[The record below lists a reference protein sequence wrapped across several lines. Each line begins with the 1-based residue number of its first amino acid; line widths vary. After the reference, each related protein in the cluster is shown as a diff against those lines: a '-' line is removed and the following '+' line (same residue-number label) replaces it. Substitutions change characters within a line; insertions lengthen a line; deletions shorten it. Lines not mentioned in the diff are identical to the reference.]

1 MTEVAASSVSP
12 KVSGVRASSAA
23 RALNLIGD
31 RWTLLT
37 LYAAFMGE
45 TRFDGLVRLTG
56 MARSLLVDRLAR
68 LETAGV
74 LEKRPYQDRPVRHG
88 YHLTAMGKDLY
99 DAALMILRWETRWH
113 YDETSPSHRIEH
125 VTCGKP
131 LVAELVCK
139 ACDRPVEAREV
150 ELVPGPGAG
159 LEPAPRARLQRRS
172 TAETAQPL
180 TPMLERSIAVLGDRW
195 TAHLLAA
202 AFYGRRRF
210 NDLQAELG
218 AATNILA
225 DRLARLTAL
234 GMLERRLYQ
243 ARPER
248 WEYRLTDEARD
259 LFPLIAALM
268 AWGDR
273 WLAGEAGPPEVLIHK
288 PCGKVLETKVR
299 CGACHG
305 AVDVRST
312 RLSETLSHR
321 ERKGPAT

>member
-1 MTEVAASSVSP
+1 MPSAPPSPELAAP
-12 KVSGVRASSAA
+12 TMVRASSAA

-45 TRFDGLVRLTG
+45 RRFDGFVKLTG
-56 MARSLLVDRLAR
+56 MARSLLVDRLGR
-68 LETAGV
+68 LEAAGV

-113 YDETSPSHRIEH
+113 YDETSPSHRITH
-125 VTCGKP
+125 ATCGQP

-139 ACDRPVEAREV
+139 ACQRPVEARDV

-172 TAETAQPL
+172 TAETASPL
-180 TPMLERSIAVLGDRW
+180 EPMLERSIAVLGDRW

-210 NDLQAELG
+210 KDLQAELG

-225 DRLARLTAL
+225 DRLARLVEL

-243 ARPER
+243 SRPER

-259 LFPLIAALM
+259 LFPLIVALM

-273 WLAGEAGPPEVLIHK
+273 WLAGEAGPPEVLVHR
-288 PCGKVLETKVR
+288 PCGAVLETVTR

-312 RLSETLSHR
+312 RLGS
-321 ERKGPAT
+321 

>member
-1 MTEVAASSVSP
+1 MTQVAAP
-12 KVSGVRASSAA
+12 AALMVRASSAA

-37 LYAAFMGE
+37 LYAAFMGQ
-45 TRFDGLVRLTG
+45 TRFDGFVNLTG
-56 MARSLLVDRLAR
+56 MARSLLVDRLGR

-74 LEKRPYQDRPVRHG
+74 LEKRPYQERPVRHG

-125 VTCGKP
+125 ACGQP

-139 ACDRPVEAREV
+139 ACDRSLEARDV
-150 ELVPGPGAG
+150 ELTPGPGAG

-172 TAETAQPL
+172 TAEAAQPL
-180 TPMLERSIAVLGDRW
+180 APMLERSIAVLGDRW

-218 AATNILA
+218 VATNILA

-234 GMLERRLYQ
+234 GMLEKRLYQ

-248 WEYRLTDEARD
+248 WEYRLTEEARD

-273 WLAGEAGPPEVLIHK
+273 WLSGEAGPPEVLIHK

-305 AVDVRST
+305 VADVRST
-312 RLSETLSHR
+312 RL
-321 ERKGPAT
+321 G

>member
-1 MTEVAASSVSP
+1 MNEVAAPPVSM
-12 KVSGVRASSAA
+12 VRASSAA

-37 LYAAFMGE
+37 LYAAFMGQ
-45 TRFDGLVRLTG
+45 TRFDGFVKLTG

-113 YDETSPSHRIEH
+113 YDETSPSHRIQH

-131 LVAELVCK
+131 LVAQLVCET
-139 ACDRPVEAREV
+139 CDKPVTAGEV

-159 LEPAPRARLQRRS
+159 LEPAPRARLHRRS
-172 TAETAQPL
+172 TAETAAPL
-180 TPMLERSIAVLGDRW
+180 APMLERSIAVLGDRW

-210 NDLQAELG
+210 KDLQAELG
-218 AATNILA
+218 VATNILS
-225 DRLARLTAL
+225 DRLARLVAL
-234 GMLERRLYQ
+234 GMLDCRLYQ

-259 LFPLIAALM
+259 LFPLIVALM
-268 AWGDR
+268 TWGDR
-273 WLAGEAGPPEVLIHK
+273 WLAGDAGPPEVLVHK
-288 PCGKVLETKVR
+288 PCGSVLKTAVR

-312 RLSETLSHR
+312 RL
-321 ERKGPAT
+321 A

>member
-1 MTEVAASSVSP
+1 MTQAPVTTASM
-12 KVSGVRASSAA
+12 VRASSAA

-45 TRFDGLVRLTG
+45 TRFDGFVRLTG
-56 MARSLLVDRLAR
+56 MARSLLVDRLGR

-88 YHLTAMGKDLY
+88 YHLTAMGADLY
-99 DAALMILRWETRWH
+99 DAALMILRWEVRWH
-113 YDETSPSHRIEH
+113 YDAASPAHRIEH
-125 VTCGKP
+125 IPCGQP
-131 LVAELVCK
+131 LVAQLTCE
-139 ACDRPVEAREV
+139 ACDREVEAHDV

-180 TPMLERSIAVLGDRW
+180 APMLERSIAVLGDRW

-218 AATNILA
+218 VATNILA
-225 DRLARLTAL
+225 DRLARLVAL

-243 ARPER
+243 SRPER
-248 WEYRLTDEARD
+248 WEYRLTEEARD
-259 LFPLIAALM
+259 LFPLIVTLM

-273 WLAGEAGPPEVLIHK
+273 WLAGPEGPPEVLIHK
-288 PCGKVLETKVR
+288 PCGQRLVTAVR

-305 AVDVRST
+305 TVNVRNT
-312 RLSETLSHR
+312 RLGT
-321 ERKGPAT
+321 

>member
-1 MTEVAASSVSP
+1 MTQVAAPTVQM
-12 KVSGVRASSAA
+12 VRASSAA

-37 LYAAFMGE
+37 LYAAFMGQ
-45 TRFDGLVRLTG
+45 TRFDGFVKLTG

-88 YHLTAMGKDLY
+88 YHLTAMGADLY

-113 YDETSPSHRIEH
+113 YDETSPSHRIQH

-131 LVAELVCK
+131 LVAELVCQ
-139 ACDRPVEAREV
+139 ACDKPVLAGEV

-172 TAETAQPL
+172 IAETAAPL
-180 TPMLERSIAVLGDRW
+180 APMLERSIAVLGDRW

-210 NDLQAELG
+210 KDLQAELG
-218 AATNILA
+218 AATNILS
-225 DRLARLTAL
+225 DRLARLVAL
-234 GMLERRLYQ
+234 GMLDRRLYQ

-259 LFPLIAALM
+259 LFPLIVALM

-273 WLAGEAGPPEVLIHK
+273 WLAGDAGPPEVLVHK
-288 PCGKVLETKVR
+288 PCGSLLKTAVR

-312 RLSETLSHR
+312 RL
-321 ERKGPAT
+321 P

>member
-1 MTEVAASSVSP
+1 MTPEALKVAAPDV
-12 KVSGVRASSAA
+12 KMVRASSAA

-31 RWTLLT
+31 RWTLLA
-37 LYAAFMGE
+37 LYAAFMGQ
-45 TRFDGLVRLTG
+45 TRFDGFIALTG
-56 MARSLLVDRLAR
+56 MARSLLVDRLGR
-68 LETAGV
+68 LERAGV

-88 YHLTAMGKDLY
+88 YHLTAMGADLY

-125 VTCGKP
+125 VTCGRP
-131 LVAELVCK
+131 LVAELVCQ
-139 ACDRPVEAREV
+139 ACARPVEAGEV

-172 TAETAQPL
+172 TAQLQPL
-180 TPMLERSIAVLGDRW
+180 APMLERSIAVLGDRW

-210 NDLQAELG
+210 KDLQAELG

-225 DRLARLTAL
+225 DRLARLVEL

-259 LFPLIAALM
+259 LFPLIVALM

-273 WLAGEAGPPEVLIHK
+273 WLAGEAGPPEVLMHR
-288 PCGKVLETKVR
+288 PCGSALVTTAR

-312 RLSETLSHR
+312 RI
-321 ERKGPAT
+321 G

>member
-1 MTEVAASSVSP
+1 MPSAPPSPEVVAAP
-12 KVSGVRASSAA
+12 MVRASSAA

-45 TRFDGLVRLTG
+45 RRFDGFVKLTG
-56 MARSLLVDRLAR
+56 MARSLLVDRLGR
-68 LETAGV
+68 LEAAGV
-74 LEKRPYQDRPVRHG
+74 MEKRPYQDRPVRHG

-113 YDETSPSHRIEH
+113 YDETSPSHRILHE
-125 VTCGKP
+125 TCGKA
-131 LVAELVCK
+131 LVAELVCET
-139 ACDRPVEAREV
+139 CQRPVQAQDV

-172 TAETAQPL
+172 TADIATPL
-180 TPMLERSIAVLGDRW
+180 EPMLERSIAVLGDRW

-210 NDLQAELG
+210 KDLQAELG

-225 DRLARLTAL
+225 DRLARLVEL
-234 GMLERRLYQ
+234 GMLDRRLYQ
-243 ARPER
+243 SRPER

-259 LFPLIAALM
+259 LFPLIVALM

-273 WLAGEAGPPEVLIHK
+273 WLAGEAGPPEVLVHK
-288 PCGKVLETKVR
+288 PCGTVLEPVAR

-305 AVDVRST
+305 TVDVRST
-312 RLSETLSHR
+312 RL
-321 ERKGPAT
+321 GG

>member
-1 MTEVAASSVSP
+1 MNQVVAPAVQM
-12 KVSGVRASSAA
+12 VRASSAA

-45 TRFDGLVRLTG
+45 TRFDGFVKRTG

-68 LETAGV
+68 LESAGV

-113 YDETSPSHRIEH
+113 YDETSPSHHIEPAA
-125 VTCGKP
+125 CGKP

-139 ACDRPVEAREV
+139 ACDRPVEARDV
-150 ELVPGPGAG
+150 ELIPGPGAG

-172 TAETAQPL
+172 TAEAAQPL
-180 TPMLERSIAVLGDRW
+180 APMLERSIAVLGDRW

-218 AATNILA
+218 VATNILA

-234 GMLERRLYQ
+234 GMLDRRLYQ

-248 WEYRLTDEARD
+248 WEYRLTEEARE

-273 WLAGEAGPPEVLIHK
+273 WLSGQAGPPEVLIHK
-288 PCGKVLETKVR
+288 PCGQPLETAVR

-312 RLSETLSHR
+312 RIAETLSQR
-321 ERKGPAT
+321 EREGPAT

>member
-1 MTEVAASSVSP
+1 MQQVAAPAVQM
-12 KVSGVRASSAA
+12 VRASSAA

-37 LYAAFMGE
+37 LYAAFMGQ
-45 TRFDGLVRLTG
+45 TRFDDFIAMTG
-56 MARSLLVDRLAR
+56 MARSLLVDRLGR
-68 LETAGV
+68 LEAAGV
-74 LEKRPYQDRPVRHG
+74 LEKRPYQERPVRHG
-88 YHLTAMGKDLY
+88 YHLTAMGADLY
-99 DAALMILRWETRWH
+99 DAALMILRWETCWH

-125 VTCGKP
+125 VTCGQP
-131 LVAELVCK
+131 LIAELVCK
-139 ACDRPVEAREV
+139 TCRRLVEAQDV

-172 TAETAQPL
+172 TAEPQPL
-180 TPMLERSIAVLGDRW
+180 APMLERSIAVLGDRW

-210 NDLQAELG
+210 KDLQAELG

-225 DRLARLTAL
+225 DRLARLVDL

-259 LFPLIAALM
+259 LFPLIVALM
-268 AWGDR
+268 TWGDR
-273 WLAGEAGPPEVLIHK
+273 WLAGDAGQPEVLVHT
-288 PCGKVLETKVR
+288 PCGSVLTPVAR

-305 AVDVRST
+305 SVDVRST
-312 RLSETLSHR
+312 RL
-321 ERKGPAT
+321 A

>member
-1 MTEVAASSVSP
+1 MNEVAALPVAM
-12 KVSGVRASSAA
+12 VRASSAA

-37 LYAAFMGE
+37 LYAAFMGQ
-45 TRFDGLVRLTG
+45 TRFDGFVKLTG

-74 LEKRPYQDRPVRHG
+74 LEKRRYQERPVRHG
-88 YHLTAMGKDLY
+88 YHLTAMGADLY

-113 YDETSPSHRIEH
+113 YDETSPSHRIQH

-131 LVAELVCK
+131 LVAQLVCQ
-139 ACDRPVEAREV
+139 ACEKPVMAGEV

-172 TAETAQPL
+172 IAETAAPL
-180 TPMLERSIAVLGDRW
+180 APMLERSIAVLGDRW

-210 NDLQAELG
+210 KDLQAELG
-218 AATNILA
+218 VATNILS
-225 DRLARLTAL
+225 DRLARLVSL
-234 GMLERRLYQ
+234 GMLDRRLYQ
-243 ARPER
+243 PRPER

-259 LFPLIAALM
+259 LFPLIVALM
-268 AWGDR
+268 TWGDR
-273 WLAGEAGPPEVLIHK
+273 WLAGDAGPPEVLVHK
-288 PCGKVLETKVR
+288 PCGSVLKTMVR

-312 RLSETLSHR
+312 RL
-321 ERKGPAT
+321 A

>member
-1 MTEVAASSVSP
+1 MTETLAAP
-12 KVSGVRASSAA
+12 PMARASSAA

-37 LYAAFMGE
+37 LYAAFMGQ
-45 TRFDGLVRLTG
+45 TRFDGFIALTG
-56 MARSLLVDRLAR
+56 MARSLLVDRLGR
-68 LETAGV
+68 LEAAGV
-74 LEKRPYQDRPVRHG
+74 LAKRPYQDRPVRHG
-88 YHLTAMGKDLY
+88 YHLTAMGADLY

-113 YDETSPSHRIEH
+113 YDPASPSHRIEH
-125 VTCGKP
+125 IACGKP
-131 LVAELVCK
+131 LVAELVCQ
-139 ACDRPVEAREV
+139 ACQRPVRAQDV

-172 TAETAQPL
+172 TAGSAAPL
-180 TPMLERSIAVLGDRW
+180 APMLERSIAVLGDRW

-210 NDLQAELG
+210 KDLQVELG
-218 AATNILA
+218 VATNILA
-225 DRLARLTAL
+225 DRLARLVAL

-243 ARPER
+243 SRPER

-273 WLAGEAGPPEVLIHK
+273 WLAGKAGPPEVLIHK
-288 PCGKVLETKVR
+288 PCGQRLAMSVR
-299 CGACHG
+299 CGACHEI
-305 AVDVRST
+305 VDAHST
-312 RLSETLSHR
+312 RL
-321 ERKGPAT
+321 G

>member
-1 MTEVAASSVSP
+1 MTPEAFPQVDGPAVTM
-12 KVSGVRASSAA
+12 VRASSAA
-23 RALNLIGD
+23 RALTLIGD
-31 RWTLLT
+31 RWTLLA

-45 TRFDGLVRLTG
+45 TRFDGFVKLTG
-56 MARSLLVDRLAR
+56 MARSLLVDRLGR
-68 LETAGV
+68 LESAGV
-74 LEKRPYQDRPVRHG
+74 LERRPYQDRPVRNG
-88 YHLTAMGKDLY
+88 YHLTAMGADLY

-113 YDETSPSHRIEH
+113 YDEASPSHHIQH
-125 VTCGKP
+125 MTCGKS
-131 LVAELVCK
+131 LVAELVCQ
-139 ACDRPVEAREV
+139 ACDKPVEAGDV
-150 ELVPGPGAG
+150 ELIPGPGAG

-172 TAETAQPL
+172 IAETAAPL
-180 TPMLERSIAVLGDRW
+180 APMLERSIAVLGDRW

-218 AATNILA
+218 VASNILA
-225 DRLARLTAL
+225 DRLARLVAL
-234 GMLERRLYQ
+234 GMLDKQLYQ

-273 WLAGEAGPPEVLIHK
+273 WLAGAAGPPEVLMHT
-288 PCGKVLETKVR
+288 PCGAVLRTVVR
-299 CGACHG
+299 CGSCHG

-312 RLSETLSHR
+312 RLSD
-321 ERKGPAT
+321 